1 MQSQRA
7 IATRKRRDEQHAAWR
22 RKGCGRAGARQ
33 RGGYLQRGSRRQ
45 SADDARRAGRRL
57 GEGVGHDGHRSAL
70 NSRAAT
76 CAVNRC
82 GSAVKTLWT
91 SEGAEACRKAPRSIG
106 WVYGRVRSAT
116 NQPGSGTWA
125 PWRRLLEPCSVKAT
139 RDHRIRRSVWACE
152 AVERCCIA
160 YLSTPSPLITAPQW
174 IPARPSSVEH
184 HPPRR
189 VGQRRSIMDYESPAG
204 KRWEGVTKRDQKG
217 PPGDSC
223 PIRPSRYLD
232 GFPARAAHS
241 VGAK

>member
-7 IATRKRRDEQHAAWR
+7 IATRKRRDEQHAAWH

-91 SEGAEACRKAPRSIG
+91 SEGAEACGKAPRSIG

-204 KRWEGVTKRDQKG
+204 DRWEGVTKRDQKG
-217 PPGDSC
+217 TPGDSWG
-223 PIRPSRYLD
+223 PRWTPLRLHVLSKYKYRSKIL
-232 GFPARAAHS
+232 
-241 VGAK
+241 